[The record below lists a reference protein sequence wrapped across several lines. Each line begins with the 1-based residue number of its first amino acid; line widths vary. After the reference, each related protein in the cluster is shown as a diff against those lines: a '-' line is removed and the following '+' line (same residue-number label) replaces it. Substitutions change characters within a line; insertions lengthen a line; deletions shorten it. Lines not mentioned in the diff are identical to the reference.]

1 MRSYRA
7 WFYFVLCFSLTI
19 DIPNDLLRMLRKM
32 ECIVQLLC
40 LVWNDWITKNE
51 LQHFLENIIISM
63 ILQFDTKKYELKL
76 WATRISNDTRIQM
89 HTMLYTTYYMSKA
102 WTYSYVSIFAVKA
115 YYWRQWSNMRIAHK
129 RALSFSPNGAH
140 LSKILCVLN
149 EKETVSVFPPHPHAL
164 NNANARVQFKC
175 NCNWSACP
183 ILCVLTAK
191 TQSAPW
197 NLSVMPMEK
206 KSGRYISKL
215 IFWENQNDFEFSTNL
230 HHNNNCMRCKQVYL
244 WTRAT
249 HAIAHSLNCSVTEE
263 PCHTTR
269 ALTICS

>member
-40 LVWNDWITKNE
+40 LVLNDWITSSE

-76 WATRISNDTRIQM
+76 WATRISNDARIQM
-89 HTMLYTTYYMSKA
+89 HIMLYTTYYMSKT
-102 WTYSYVSIFAVKA
+102 WKYSYVSIFAVKA

-140 LSKILCVLN
+140 LSKSLCVLN

-164 NNANARVQFKC
+164 NNASTIQMQLQLIRMSHFMCVYGKDTKC
-175 NCNWSACP
+175 TMKSERYGCG
-183 ILCVLTAK
+183 
-191 TQSAPW
+191 
-197 NLSVMPMEK
+197 EK
-206 KSGRYISKL
+206 KRPIYFRINFLRKPKR
-215 IFWENQNDFEFSTNL
+215 FWILDKFT
-230 HHNNNCMRCKQVYL
+230 
-244 WTRAT
+244 
-249 HAIAHSLNCSVTEE
+249 
-263 PCHTTR
+263 P
-269 ALTICS
+269 